1 MITEK
6 EFKERCAEILRKEIT
21 FSHQVGDYVIHG
33 ALDSLWKLHIE
44 QNSHKHGVSGKRI
57 TEIIHKAVDKTYET
71 IDGYVNEYVDSTHN
85 SMMYDINSLKDELS
99 AACASGAVDK
109 TVSEGNALQKF
120 LKEEK
125 EIEKRDGKIFDE

>member
-44 QNSHKHGVSGKRI
+44 QNSHKHGVSGKQPDPG
-57 TEIIHKAVDKTYET
+57 IIQAAAND
-71 IDGYVNEYVDSTHN
+71 YVDNHVTILDQEKEMAREDFTAGAYWAFSQV
-85 SMMYDINSLKDELS
+85 
-99 AACASGAVDK
+99 ACATAKGGPAED
-109 TVSEGNALQKF
+109 
-120 LKEEK
+120 
-125 EIEKRDGKIFDE
+125 